1 MKRPVK
7 ILVVGGNAAGP
18 AAAAKA
24 KRYNPNANVILFE
37 AGNFISTGTCEI
49 PYVLSGDIS
58 NYDDLVYYSAV
69 SFLNK
74 KGVRV
79 FVNHLVEQIDR
90 KLKTI
95 TVHDLQSD
103 TISEFQYDS
112 LILTTGSQSK
122 TLTGF
127 SKELKNVF
135 QLKNIDDLIKVES
148 YLKNNSVQT
157 AIIIGSGYIGL
168 ETAEA
173 LYKNKVEVTL
183 IEKESLP
190 LPFAEYEISKKI
202 LVDIENHSI
211 RFMSNTK
218 NVEPYIDDDKVVSI
232 NCDDD
237 MLQADLVLSAVGIT
251 PNNILAK
258 KAKLEIGKFGGIKV
272 DKKLKSS
279 DRNIFAAGDNIEFT
293 NVVTGKPDYFPFAT
307 YAHSFGHIAGENA
320 AGGNVN
326 AEPIVKNVSVKIF
339 DNYFA
344 AVGVNSIEAG
354 NSRFNTVFVDAEVPN
369 LVKVMPESKPVY
381 GKLIFDAENKKIL
394 GASFYGGKEV
404 SGYADLIS
412 SAIYSGQQIEFL
424 TKVSYNYTPPLSPFV
439 NLLSV
444 LGRKAIAKL
453 KK

>member
-58 NYDDLVYYSAV
+58 NYDDIVYYSAV

-79 FVNHLVEQIDR
+79 FVNHFVEQIDR

-95 TVHDLQSD
+95 IVRDLQSD

-122 TLTGF
+122 TLNGF

-135 QLKNIDDLIKVES
+135 HLKNIDDLIKVKS

-157 AIIIGSGYIGL
+157 AIVIGSGYIGL
-168 ETAEA
+168 EAAEA
-173 LYKNKVEVTL
+173 MCKNKVEVTL

-190 LPFAEYEISKKI
+190 LPFAEYEISNKI

-211 RFMSNTK
+211 RFKGKSK

-232 NCDDD
+232 KFDDD
-237 MLQADLVLSAVGIT
+237 MLQADLVLSTVGIT

-258 KAKLEIGKFGGIKV
+258 KVKLEIGKFGGIKV
-272 DKKLKSS
+272 DKKLRTS
-279 DRNIFAAGDNIEFT
+279 DRNIFAAGDNMEFT
-293 NVVTGKPDYFPFAT
+293 NAVTGKPDYFPFAT
-307 YAHSFGHIAGENA
+307 YAHSFGHISGENA

-339 DNYFA
+339 DKYFA
-344 AVGVNSIEAG
+344 AVGLNSIEAG
-354 NSRFNTVFVDAEVPN
+354 NSRFNSEYVDAEIPN

-381 GKLIFDAENKKIL
+381 GKLIFDTDNKKIL

-412 SAIYSGQQIEFL
+412 SAIYSEQQIDFL

-444 LGRKAIAKL
+444 LGRKAIVKL

>member
-1 MKRPVK
+1 MKRSVK
-7 ILVVGGNAAGP
+7 ILVVGGSAAGP

-24 KRYNPNANVILFE
+24 KRYNPSANLILFE

-58 NYDDLVYYSAV
+58 NYDDIVYYSAG

-79 FVNHLVEQIDR
+79 FVNHFVEQIDR

-95 TVHDLQSD
+95 TVCDLKSD

-135 QLKNIDDLIKVES
+135 HLKNIDDLIKVES

-157 AIIIGSGYIGL
+157 AIVIGSGYIGL
-168 ETAEA
+168 EATEA

-190 LPFAEYEISKKI
+190 LPFVEYEISNRI
-202 LVDIENHSI
+202 LADLENYSI
-211 RFMSNTK
+211 RFMGKSK
-218 NVEPYIDDDKVVSI
+218 NVEPFIGDDKVVSI
-232 NCDDD
+232 KCDDD
-237 MLQADLVLSAVGIT
+237 MLQADLVLSTVGIT

-272 DKKLKSS
+272 DKKLKTS
-279 DRNIFAAGDNIEFT
+279 DRNIFAAGDNMEFT

-354 NSRFNTVFVDAEVPN
+354 KSRFNTVYVDAEVPN
-369 LVKVMPESKPVY
+369 LIKVMPESKPVY
-381 GKLIFDAENKKIL
+381 GKLIFDIDNKKIL

-412 SAIYSGQQIEFL
+412 SAIYSGQQIDFL

-444 LGRKAIAKL
+444 LGRKAIVKL

>member
-24 KRYNPNANVILFE
+24 KRYNPNANVVLFE
-37 AGNFISTGTCEI
+37 ASNFISTGTCEI
-49 PYVLSGDIS
+49 PYVLSGDIG
-58 NYDDLVYYSAV
+58 NYDDIVYYSAV

-79 FVNHLVEQIDR
+79 FVNHFVEKIDR

-95 TVHDLQSD
+95 TVRDLQSD

-122 TLTGF
+122 ILTGF
-127 SKELKNVF
+127 PKELKNVF
-135 QLKNIDDLIKVES
+135 HLKSIDDLIKVES

-157 AIIIGSGYIGL
+157 SIVIGSGYIGL
-168 ETAEA
+168 EAAES

-190 LPFAEYEISKKI
+190 LPFAEYEISNRI
-202 LVDIENHSI
+202 LADIENQSI
-211 RFMSNTK
+211 RFIGNSK

-232 NCDDD
+232 KCDDD
-237 MLQADLVLSAVGIT
+237 MLQADLVLSTVGIT
-251 PNNILAK
+251 PNNVLAK

-272 DKKLKSS
+272 DKKLKTS

-307 YAHSFGHIAGENA
+307 YAHSLGHIAGENA

-354 NSRFNTVFVDAEVPN
+354 ESRFNTVYVDAEVPN
-369 LVKVMPESKPVY
+369 LIKVMPESKPVY
-381 GKLIFDAENKKIL
+381 GKLIFDTDNKNIL

-412 SAIYSGQQIEFL
+412 SAIYSGQQIDFL